1 MKKNFPY
8 SFHVLAI
15 CIAAALWG
23 IDGVLLTPHLYR
35 LKPSYVVFIIHA
47 VPFLLMSI
55 FLFKEFKFIKTF
67 NRWDIFLFSLLAI
80 TGGSLG
86 TLAIVKALFLV
97 HFQKLTI
104 VVLLQKL
111 QPVFAIL
118 LSVIFLK
125 ERIKKSFLIWAL
137 IALVSAY
144 IMSFGLKLPSA
155 DFSSSAMIAYA
166 FALVAAF
173 FFACGTVISRRLAQK
188 FSFKTSTFY
197 RYAFTTLIMLF
208 WVLLTNDIRFM
219 AQTSQIQWLV
229 ILIIALTTGS
239 GALFLYYFGLK
250 RVKASVSTICEL
262 CFPLTAVIVDFILHG
277 NQLLLIQWLSVIVL
291 IFSIL
296 QISRHYS

>member
-1 MKKNFPY
+1 MKKDFPY

-35 LKPSYVVFIIHA
+35 LKPSYVVFIIHF
-47 VPFLLMSI
+47 VPFLLMSV
-55 FLFKEFKFIKTF
+55 FLFKEYKQIKTF
-67 NRWDIFLFSLLAI
+67 NRWDIALFTLLAL

-125 ERIKKSFLIWAL
+125 ERIHKSFIIWAL
-137 IALVSAY
+137 IALLSAY
-144 IMSFGLKLPSA
+144 TMSFGLKLPSA
-155 DFSSSAMIAYA
+155 DFSGTALLAYA
-166 FALVAAF
+166 FALAAAL

-197 RYAFTTLIMLF
+197 RYAFTSLIMLI
-208 WVLLTNDIRFM
+208 WVLVTQDIRFV
-219 AQTSQIQWLV
+219 AQTSQTQWLV
-229 ILIIALTTGS
+229 ILIIALTSGS

-250 RVKASVSTICEL
+250 KVKASVSTICEL
-262 CFPLTAVIVDFILHG
+262 CFPLTAVVVDFALHG
-277 NQLLLIQWLSVIVL
+277 NQLMLIQWISVVVL